1 MVIIQN
7 KYKEITLY
15 LLAVTRMELRS
26 SRSYIFNTGFYTG
39 INKLQPVILTNVNG
53 NYFKRMEIYYF
64 TIGTVL
70 CILSCVILTRT
81 FYHIIN

>member
-1 MVIIQN
+1 
-7 KYKEITLY
+7 
-15 LLAVTRMELRS
+15 MELRS
-26 SRSYIFNTGFYTG
+26 SRIYRFNTGFNTG
-39 INKLQPVILTNVNG
+39 INKLQPVILSNMNE

-64 TIGTVL
+64 TLGTVL